1 VKGGIIMKRGLFLV
15 LISTVLLFPA
25 LVQAKAGG
33 QGKAQGNSCMSQC
46 MVMEADYFDD
56 SHALTQFCRQ
66 QCNVGTGQ
74 GACLTS
80 ADGCC
85 VPYTGDPDCEIVARY
100 NGLANGDDEAIA
112 IAADPMTG
120 NVYVT
125 GWSIGG
131 DTSSDYAT
139 VAYDSNLNELWV
151 ARYDGPVNDYDLAQA
166 IALDSVTGNVYVT
179 GYSVG
184 STSTSYDYAT
194 VAYDSSGTELWVR
207 RYNGPAN
214 GYDSARAIA
223 ADSVT
228 GNVYVTGRSY
238 GVATNSDY
246 ATVAYDSS
254 GTELWVRR
262 YDGPVNGDDVAF
274 AIAADPAT
282 GNVYVTGGSD
292 DVSVRNYYATVAYDS
307 SGSELWVRRY
317 IGPKN
322 FIDVATAIAADPAT
336 GNVYVTGRSY
346 GVATNSDYA
355 TVAYDSSGSEL
366 WVRRY
371 DEAKSWDDAEA
382 VAVDPET
389 GNVYVTGG
397 SLGVDTDW
405 DYATVA
411 YDSSG
416 NELWVGRYDEANGY
430 DFAEAIAADPVTG
443 NVYVTGHSRGGAIYP
458 DYATVAYDSDGNE
471 LWVERYNGPENYHD
485 EAYAIAADPA
495 TGNVYVTGSS
505 TGVDTN
511 TDYAT
516 VKY

>member
-1 VKGGIIMKRGLFLV
+1 
-15 LISTVLLFPA
+15 
-25 LVQAKAGG
+25 
-33 QGKAQGNSCMSQC
+33 MSQC

-254 GTELWVRR
+254 G
-262 YDGPVNGDDVAF
+262 
-274 AIAADPAT
+274 
-282 GNVYVTGGSD
+282 
-292 DVSVRNYYATVAYDS
+292 
-307 SGSELWVRRY
+307 
-317 IGPKN
+317 
-322 FIDVATAIAADPAT
+322 
-336 GNVYVTGRSY
+336 
-346 GVATNSDYA
+346 
-355 TVAYDSSGSEL
+355 SEL